1 MRIALSPLQS
11 RRPFA
16 ILPTAT
22 PSHNRRCLSRCACPV
37 MFVWLLGCSTS
48 SHGSRGRDPEDPA
61 MLITTMTQAE
71 SGYSTEITKVDGR
84 HRGWSSY
91 TLVPGR
97 HSVEVIGK
105 HDSRSPM
112 DSGVMLGLVGA
123 AIASGR
129 EAWVAGESPLLTACF
144 IARPGHTYEVRT
156 LVEGGVWKVE
166 VFDHET
172 TYTVQSP
179 CKRAPYEQPRR

>member
-1 MRIALSPLQS
+1 MA
-11 RRPFA
+11 
-16 ILPTAT
+16 
-22 PSHNRRCLSRCACPV
+22 
-37 MFVWLLGCSTS
+37 
-48 SHGSRGRDPEDPA
+48 
-61 MLITTMTQAE
+61 QAE
-71 SGYSTEITKVDGR
+71 SGYSTEVTKVDGR
-84 HRGWSSY
+84 PLGGSSY

-105 HDSRSPM
+105 HAGRNPM
-112 DSGVMLGLVGA
+112 ATGAMFGLAGA

-144 IARPGHTYEVRT
+144 IARPSHTYEVRT
-156 LVEGGVWKVE
+156 FVEGGVWKVE

-179 CKRAPYEQPRR
+179 CKRAPNEQPRR